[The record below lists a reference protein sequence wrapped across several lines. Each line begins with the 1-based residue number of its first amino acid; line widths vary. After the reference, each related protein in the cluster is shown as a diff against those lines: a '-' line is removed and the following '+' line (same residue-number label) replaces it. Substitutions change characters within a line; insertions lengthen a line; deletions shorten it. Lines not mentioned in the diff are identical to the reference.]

1 MHQSSFDLYSV
12 EGAIIFYSVFLC
24 VCFFF
29 LGRQFCVNEVCHVAR
44 FGISAWNSFHE
55 FVFPYPSTPIFFV
68 IQLSFPLSSKIQLC
82 NSACSSPKLMS
93 LCFCICS
100 YLFLVIA
107 KDQTCLYL
115 PGKTLSSE
123 LGRMALLNFHCLVA
137 LQLTRCLS
145 ILPIV
150 CELLQAMTKSYL
162 SFL

>member
-1 MHQSSFDLYSV
+1 MSDPCIRVHLICIQWRELLYF
-12 EGAIIFYSVFLC
+12 IQYFC
-24 VCFFF
+24 VCFFW
-29 LGRQFCVNEVCHVAR
+29 GGGWQFYVNEVCHVAR

-55 FVFPYPSTPIFFV
+55 FIFPYPSTPIFFV

-82 NSACSSPKLMS
+82 NSACNSPKLMS

-123 LGRMALLNFHCLVA
+123 VGQDGFAELP
-137 LQLTRCLS
+137 LS
-145 ILPIV
+145 CGSAID
-150 CELLQAMTKSYL
+150 
-162 SFL
+162 

>member
-1 MHQSSFDLYSV
+1 MRQSSFDLYSV
-12 EGAIIFYSVFLC
+12 EGAIIFYSVFPC

-29 LGRQFCVNEVCHVAR
+29 FWDGSSMLMKSAMLLDLEFQH
-44 FGISAWNSFHE
+44 GIPFMSSY
-55 FVFPYPSTPIFFV
+55 FPIPLPLFFFV

-82 NSACSSPKLMS
+82 NSACNSPKLML

-123 LGRMALLNFHCLVA
+123 VGQDGFAELP
-137 LQLTRCLS
+137 LTCGS
-145 ILPIV
+145 AID
-150 CELLQAMTKSYL
+150 
-162 SFL
+162 